1 MTEPIGIE
9 GPTPDLGGRA
19 RLGRLCE
26 LNSRLQKLVATTA
39 SIRAEDPEMIA
50 ALFTPQE
57 QAGVRAIAARVKARL
72 GVIAERMDNV
82 DTT

>member
-9 GPTPDLGGRA
+9 ESTPDLGGRA

-26 LNSRLQKLVATTA
+26 LNSRLQKLVATA
-39 SIRAEDPEMIA
+39 VLIRAEDPEMIA
-50 ALFTPQE
+50 ALFTSQE
-57 QAGVRAIAARVKARL
+57 QVGVLAIAERVKARL